1 MTSSTPSASAT
12 APSAES
18 SLGANKAIADE
29 LAAFPVSSGRL
40 YITGILVVGLL
51 GALFFAVGGLKWVR
65 GVLGGR
71 GHGKYRKV
79 DEEDPER

>member
-1 MTSSTPSASAT
+1 M
-12 APSAES
+12 
-18 SLGANKAIADE
+18 
-29 LAAFPVSSGRL
+29 SSGRL

-51 GALFFAVGGLKWVR
+51 GVLFFAVGGLKWAR